1 LALCDGD
8 IVEEDAELH
17 PHEASVCTSRQIEC
31 FDGRIDKSATFY
43 PDKKM
48 HHVVNFYYDKNG
60 TEVKRE
66 GHVWNFHSWNDVW
79 VRRDKHHYSGYA
91 T

>member
-1 LALCDGD
+1 
-8 IVEEDAELH
+8 VEEDAELH
-17 PHEASVCTSRQIEC
+17 PLEAFVCTSRQIEC

-91 T
+91 CA